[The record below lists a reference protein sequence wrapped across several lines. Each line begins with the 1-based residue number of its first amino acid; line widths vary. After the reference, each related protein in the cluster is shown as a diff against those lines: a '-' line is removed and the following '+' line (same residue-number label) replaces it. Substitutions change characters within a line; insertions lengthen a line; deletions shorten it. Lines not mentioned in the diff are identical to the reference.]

1 MSSLL
6 LVLHGLNISGDAT
19 YIRGCNDW
27 TCVCVLYISMHADLL
42 VKVLAAIEP
51 EKVMTVDSFQQAC
64 GISSKSIAKSVLS
77 YLEVN
82 NIGSISKN
90 TVRFST
96 SDRIHAAV
104 LALQMR
110 SDIEQVSTYLSWRDF
125 EKLASEVLRSFG
137 YRTQTNVRFAKPR
150 MEIDVVGTSSDG
162 FTIAVDCKHWKR
174 SNLSSIS
181 NFSQKQAARAERL
194 IKYEKTISQVVPVM
208 LTLHAESVRFINA
221 VPLVPIHKF
230 RSFIMDVKAFLPE
243 IYVASASSS

>member
-1 MSSLL
+1 
-6 LVLHGLNISGDAT
+6 
-19 YIRGCNDW
+19 
-27 TCVCVLYISMHADLL
+27 MHADLL

-51 EKVMTVDSFQQAC
+51 EKVMSLDSFQQAC
-64 GISSKSIAKSVLS
+64 AISSKSVAKSVLD

-82 NIGSISKN
+82 NIGSASKN
-90 TVRFST
+90 TVKFSG
-96 SDRIHAAV
+96 SDRIRAAV

-110 SDIEQVSTYLSWRDF
+110 GDIEQVSTYLSWKDF

-137 YRTQTNVRFAKPR
+137 YRTRTSVRFAKPR

-181 NFSQKQAARAERL
+181 NSSQKQSLRAERL

-208 LTLHAESVRFINA
+208 LTMHAESVRFINA

-230 RSFIMDVKAFLPE
+230 RSFIMDVKGFLPE
-243 IYVASASSS
+243 MYVVASASSN

>member
-1 MSSLL
+1 
-6 LVLHGLNISGDAT
+6 
-19 YIRGCNDW
+19 
-27 TCVCVLYISMHADLL
+27 MHADLL
-42 VKVLAAIEP
+42 VKVLAAIES
-51 EKVMTVDSFQQAC
+51 EKVMTFDIFQQAC
-64 GISSKSIAKSVLS
+64 GISSKSVAKSVLS

-104 LALQMR
+104 LALQMK
-110 SDIEQVSTYLSWRDF
+110 SDIEQVSTYLSWKDF

-137 YRTQTNVRFAKPR
+137 YRTRTNVRFVKPR

-162 FTIAVDCKHWKR
+162 FAIAVDCKHWKR
-174 SNLSSIS
+174 SSLSSIS

-194 IKYEKTISQVVPVM
+194 IKCEKTISQVVPVV

-230 RSFIMDVKAFLPE
+230 RSFIMDVKGFSPQM
-243 IYVASASSS
+243 YVAPASSS

>member
-1 MSSLL
+1 
-6 LVLHGLNISGDAT
+6 
-19 YIRGCNDW
+19 
-27 TCVCVLYISMHADLL
+27 MHADLL

-51 EKVMTVDSFQQAC
+51 EKVMSLDSFQQAC
-64 GISSKSIAKSVLS
+64 AISSKSVAKSVLD

-82 NIGSISKN
+82 NIGSASKN
-90 TVRFST
+90 TVKFSG
-96 SDRIHAAV
+96 SDRIRAAV

-110 SDIEQVSTYLSWRDF
+110 GDIEQVSTYLSWKDF

-137 YRTQTNVRFAKPR
+137 YRTRTSVRFAKPR

-181 NFSQKQAARAERL
+181 NSSQKQALRAERL

-230 RSFIMDVKAFLPE
+230 RSFIMDVKGFLPE
-243 IYVASASSS
+243 MYVVASASSN